1 MYIKYPAHPDFKM
14 GEDLREVLAIE
25 FGGNPLDYETPS
37 PSNTYVNQT
46 HGGAWD
52 TVSANFISETKG
64 EVVTLAGDTASVKRI
79 FFETEIPAA
88 KANPNIT
95 HIDHV
100 GGDCHRTDKQTL
112 FKALEAL
119 GDPQHQISVERAHIQ
134 VIKLCYNKPNKIA

>member
-1 MYIKYPAHPDFKM
+1 MKSLLYI
-14 GEDLREVLAIE
+14 GE
-25 FGGNPLDYETPS
+25 
-37 PSNTYVNQT
+37 
-46 HGGAWD
+46 
-52 TVSANFISETKG
+52 SE
-64 EVVTLAGDTASVKRI
+64 SVDRT
-79 FFETEIPAA
+79 FFQTEIPTA

-119 GDPQHQISVERAHIQ
+119 GDPQHHMYAQRAHIQ